1 MCERWDSLIE
11 ISGAQTPKAEITQE
25 SPQGG
30 DQLLSGFG
38 PAVAGSVE
46 HEFSYLH
53 RLPTGG
59 VLTQGVGQ
67 SGSATGILA
76 QGGFSHTTVLSE
88 PIAKRDDQFG
98 FGPVSIRT
106 AVGLANPCSDQVA
119 VKPFRPEACMVVF
132 SSAVE
137 RRAVTAGQV
146 AIEGIQRTRTD
157 RSEGAAPA
165 LQETAEMGCR
175 AQVSYGSQW
184 RVAIPFESLSKSV
197 DVRTTGTRTQTS
209 QGFGCREV
217 LFQHGVL
224 LVMGQKWPHT
234 VNQRTSIFMGS

>member
-30 DQLLSGFG
+30 NQFLSGFG

-46 HEFSYLH
+46 HEFSYVH
-53 RLPTGG
+53 RFPTGG
-59 VLTQGVGQ
+59 VRTQTVDQ

-76 QGGFSHTTVLSE
+76 QGWFSHTTVLSE

-98 FGPVSIRT
+98 FGPVGIRT

-119 VKPFRPEACMVVF
+119 VKPFRPEACMVVI

-146 AIEGIQRTRTD
+146 AIENIQRARTE
-157 RSEGAAPA
+157 RSEGVASV

-175 AQVSYGSQW
+175 TQVSYGSQW
-184 RVAIPFESLSKSV
+184 RVTVPIESLSKSV
-197 DVRTTGTRTQTS
+197 DVRTTQT
-209 QGFGCREV
+209 
-217 LFQHGVL
+217 
-224 LVMGQKWPHT
+224 
-234 VNQRTSIFMGS
+234 